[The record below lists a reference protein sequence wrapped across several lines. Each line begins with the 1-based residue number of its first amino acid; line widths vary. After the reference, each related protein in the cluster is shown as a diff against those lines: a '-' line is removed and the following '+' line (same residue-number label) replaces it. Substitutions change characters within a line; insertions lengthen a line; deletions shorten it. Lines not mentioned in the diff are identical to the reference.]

1 MLKRTRIGIVCFL
14 LFIYIAPLAAIA
26 QYKWKGTIVKED
38 DVTVIRNPKE
48 PIYKTPVLELQEE
61 LSLGGPKAQG
71 DYAIGQIMDAV
82 VDEAGA
88 IYVLD
93 YKNSHIKV
101 FDQAGV
107 FVRAIGRK
115 GQGPG
120 EFEIPVMMSLVRT
133 RGEIAVQQVTRRMSF
148 FKTDGTF
155 LRHLLFKDLRAILGL
170 CDSQGQIYITEGR
183 PGDEGSRYIIKKLAA
198 DGTVI
203 ATLGD
208 SPAPRAN
215 KFNPFMPVGKFKIDS
230 NDDFVYGYPETY
242 EIQFFRASDA
252 KLYKKIL
259 RDYEPV
265 AVTAEE
271 KAEQETAAKGR
282 GIVLDFSKFHPAYRG
297 FFLSDIGH
305 LFIETFE
312 KTKDGKVIHD
322 IFDPEGRFIGRM
334 PLRPNGISIL
344 KDKYYAREW
353 DAEGYPVLKRY
364 AVTWLVK

>member
-1 MLKRTRIGIVCFL
+1 MIKGIRFGVVLFMLLMFL
-14 LFIYIAPLAAIA
+14 AFLACT
-26 QYKWKGTIVKED
+26 QPSWKGTIAKEG
-38 DVTVIRNPKE
+38 DVTVIKNPKE
-48 PIYKTPVLELQEE
+48 PIYKTPVLELKED
-61 LSLGGPKAQG
+61 LSIGGPDAQG
-71 DYAIGQIMDAV
+71 EYAIGQIMDVV
-82 VDEAGA
+82 VDEVGA
-88 IYVLD
+88 VYVLD

-101 FDQAGV
+101 FDQAGE
-107 FVRAIGRK
+107 FVRTIGRK

-133 RGEIAVQQVTRRMSF
+133 HGELAVQQVTRRMSF

-155 LRHLLFKDLRAILGL
+155 LRYLLFKDLRAILGL
-170 CDSQGQIYITEGR
+170 CDSKGQIYISEGR
-183 PGDEGSRYIIKKLAA
+183 PGDEGSRYFIKKLAA
-198 DGTVI
+198 DGTVM

-208 SPAPRAN
+208 SPAPRAD
-215 KFNPFMPVGKFKIDS
+215 KYNPFMPVGKFKIDS

-252 KLYKKIL
+252 KVFKKIL
-259 RDYEPV
+259 CDYEPV

-271 KAEQETAAKGR
+271 RAEQETAAKGR

-305 LFIETFE
+305 LFVETFE

-334 PLRPNGISIL
+334 LLRPYGISIL
-344 KDKYYAREW
+344 KDKYYAREE
-353 DAEGYPVLKRY
+353 DEDGYQYVKRY